1 MTAGADSGINNG
13 ALSHIPGRIRPT
25 AHRGWW
31 IFFGL
36 LLQLGGIGG
45 PVFYVW
51 RKAKHQDVVG
61 KLTVATVKLVWHESL
76 HSKTGLEVLIAGAVV
91 FAIGSAVVAR
101 PFVKHWVT
109 LLVGVP
115 IAALCG
121 ALVLG
126 VAAIIVALIVF
137 MIWADVDPSNL
148 GGGGGGGLG
157 GGGGK
162 KKGAA
167 QQPDLPGFGP
177 ADPSQQS
184 GGNPF

>member
-1 MTAGADSGINNG
+1 MTSGADSGNING

-36 LLQLGGIGG
+36 LLQLGGVGG
-45 PVFYVW
+45 PVLYVW

-76 HSKTGLEVLIAGAVV
+76 HSKTGLEVLIGGAVV
-91 FAIGSAVVAR
+91 FAVGSAVVAR

-121 ALVLG
+121 ALLLG

-137 MIWADVDPSNL
+137 MVWADVDPTNL
-148 GGGGGGGLG
+148 GSVGSIG

-162 KKGAA
+162 KKAGA
-167 QQPDLPGFGP
+167 QPPELPGFGP
-177 ADPSQQS
+177 MDPSQQQS
-184 GGNPF
+184 GSPY